1 MFLLTGQYVDII
13 GQIMGLGR
21 RDVS

>member
-13 GQIMGLGR
+13 WQIVGR
-21 RDVS
+21 K